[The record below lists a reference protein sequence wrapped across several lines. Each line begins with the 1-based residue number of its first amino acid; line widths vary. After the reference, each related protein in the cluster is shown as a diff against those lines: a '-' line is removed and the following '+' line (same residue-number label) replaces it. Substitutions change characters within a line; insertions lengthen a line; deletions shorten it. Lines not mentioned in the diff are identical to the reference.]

1 MEIKMKLSF
10 ADKFTIEIED
20 LDITITGQLKQ
31 LTKSQKEDINKKFK
45 KELDLVKKMNEAV
58 EKINLLQIKE
68 KINPEDKEL
77 LEKMSGAYIEI
88 DDLRSQVAKLEM
100 AEKTSK
106 YRFEL
111 SVTSE
116 NMEDLIKLCEDY
128 GYSEIFS
135 AITKAVDETKG
146 NDIKA

>member
-1 MEIKMKLSF
+1 MKLSF

-77 LEKMSGAYIEI
+77 LEKMSSAYI
-88 DDLRSQVAKLEM
+88 
-100 AEKTSK
+100 
-106 YRFEL
+106 
-111 SVTSE
+111 
-116 NMEDLIKLCEDY
+116 
-128 GYSEIFS
+128 
-135 AITKAVDETKG
+135 
-146 NDIKA
+146 